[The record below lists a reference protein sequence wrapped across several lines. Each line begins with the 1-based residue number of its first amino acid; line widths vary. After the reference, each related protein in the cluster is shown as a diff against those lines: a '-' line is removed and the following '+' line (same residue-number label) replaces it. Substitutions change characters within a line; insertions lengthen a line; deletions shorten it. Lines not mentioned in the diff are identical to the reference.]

1 MERLKRITD
10 QPPPGIRDHR
20 QEFRMARGGRC
31 ILLGRTIGQGGA
43 MVMFPRQPGRVSRPI
58 EVLWTSGT
66 MAGLSD
72 AQLLSRFVQTRDVTG
87 ELAFSELVQRHGP
100 MVLGVC
106 RQIVRHS
113 QDADDAFQ
121 ATFLILVRKAPS
133 IRVGES
139 LAPWLY
145 SVACR
150 TARRARNAAARYRPE
165 TAEPIPDREALPEE
179 NAYTRDLRPLLYE
192 ELGRLPGKYRAP
204 IVLCHLEGKTHEE
217 AARLLRWPVG
227 TVSGRLSRGRR
238 LLRSRLERRGVTVPS
253 AILSAAWLIRSQSVL
268 TTPLVEH
275 TVTAATG
282 FAAASIPTV
291 SASVLSLT
299 QGVLKTMLL
308 RKLGTITLAVL
319 LLGAVSGGAGVW
331 AHWTT
336 ALPQHAAPAAVS
348 TQTQTPEASPAPRPN
363 PAPQTQPQPS
373 ADSQPMVADN
383 GPSDCPLTGADS
395 PRTYCPISMAAHAL
409 ARMFGHP
416 HEQTVSSR

>member
-1 MERLKRITD
+1 
-10 QPPPGIRDHR
+10 
-20 QEFRMARGGRC
+20 
-31 ILLGRTIGQGGA
+31 
-43 MVMFPRQPGRVSRPI
+43 MFPRKPGRVSRPI

-121 ATFLILVRKAPS
+121 ATFLILVRKAAS

-150 TARRARNAAARYRPE
+150 TARRARSAAARYRPAP
-165 TAEPIPDREALPEE
+165 AEPIPDRHALPEE
-179 NAYTRDLRPLLYE
+179 NVSTRDLRPLLHE

-253 AILSAAWLIRSQSVL
+253 AVLSAAWLIRSRSVL
-268 TTPLVEH
+268 TSPLVEH
-275 TVTAATG
+275 TVRAATG
-282 FAAASIPTV
+282 FAAAHIPAVSVSVSV

-308 RKLGTITLAVL
+308 RKLGTITLAVV

-336 ALPQHAAPAAVS
+336 PLPPHTVPAAVS
-348 TQTQTPEASPAPRPN
+348 TQSQSPN
-363 PAPQTQPQPS
+363 PASQTQPQPS
-373 ADSQPMVADN
+373 ADSHSQPLVADCE
-383 GPSDCPLTGADS
+383 PSDCPLTGADS

-409 ARMFGHP
+409 GRMFGQP
-416 HEQTVSSR
+416 HEQTVSTSTR